1 MDEQDWTMDKVTKV
15 KDELTELEATISL
28 SLSKISKDEM
38 EKMRKMR
45 YIYRKEKHAE
55 DEATPSSETEPT
67 ETRHVSWALNVSR
80 LNEFPK

>member
-1 MDEQDWTMDKVTKV
+1 MDKVTKV
-15 KDELTELEATISL
+15 KDELTKLEATISL

-55 DEATPSSETEPT
+55 DKATPSSETEPT

-80 LNEFPK
+80 LKEFPK

>member
-1 MDEQDWTMDKVTKV
+1 MDKVTKV

-45 YIYRKEKHAE
+45 YIYRNEKHAE
-55 DEATPSSETEPT
+55 DEATPSSVRNGANGNS
-67 ETRHVSWALNVSR
+67 TRVLGIKCIAAQ
-80 LNEFPK
+80 